1 MLLAVIIGAPIL
13 LVAAVAIG
21 ALSFSGPRFE
31 PRPTLAQIREPAQ
44 APQSLVLAEPGPS
57 MQGQVPV
64 EQVLRSVE
72 EHLRRERERAARFA
86 RDPSVSGLSAN

>member
-1 MLLAVIIGAPIL
+1 MLLAVIIVAPIL
-13 LVAAVAIG
+13 FIAAIAIG

-31 PRPTLAQIREPAQ
+31 PQPTLDQIREPAE
-44 APQSLVLAEPGPS
+44 APQSLVFAERGPR

-72 EHLRRERERAARFA
+72 EHLRRERERAAKFA